1 MAGLT
6 VSVDKADGEGSVSDA
21 AVLLAAT
28 AWGRAWRLALG
39 GSLGRLLD
47 ILLHMPYIS
56 RCLGNFETLHLT
68 LCLGNYETLHLTLC
82 SLNYDALHLTRCGE
96 SPRRIVIVIVT
107 TNCKV
112 WVVLGSKRARSL
124 NPSIPSTNHDV
135 VLFDFD
141 GGLVVWWSGR
151 LVLSS
156 WKGRGRAEDGRIGFN
171 PVALPRR
178 SATALEQFG
187 PAWLVLG
194 LSGTGLGRVG
204 PAEGHHTSNPP
215 FHLTTHLPQAWWR
228 VCAAAQLDK
237 LRSYFSTLGR

>member
-1 MAGLT
+1 MA
-6 VSVDKADGEGSVSDA
+6 SGSWGI
-21 AVLLAAT
+21 LGAT
-28 AWGRAWRLALG
+28 ARHSVAHAPTSHAVWGI
-39 GSLGRLLD
+39 SK
-47 ILLHMPYIS
+47 PYIS
-56 RCLGNFETLHLT
+56 TLFGELLRNPTSH
-68 LCLGNYETLHLTLC
+68 TLC
-82 SLNYDALHLTRCGE
+82 SLNYDALLLTRCGE

-156 WKGRGRAEDGRIGFN
+156 WKGRGRAEDGRIGFS

-187 PAWLVLG
+187 FGPAW
-194 LSGTGLGRVG
+194 RIHFQ
-204 PAEGHHTSNPP
+204 E
-215 FHLTTHLPQAWWR
+215 
-228 VCAAAQLDK
+228 
-237 LRSYFSTLGR
+237 

>member
-47 ILLHMPYIS
+47 ILLHMP
-56 RCLGNFETLHLT
+56 LHLT
-68 LCLGNYETLHLTLC
+68 LLGEFRNPTSHAVFGELRNPTSHTLFVELRCPTPHV
-82 SLNYDALHLTRCGE
+82 TRCGE

-187 PAWLVLG
+187 FGPAW
-194 LSGTGLGRVG
+194 RIHFQ
-204 PAEGHHTSNPP
+204 E
-215 FHLTTHLPQAWWR
+215 
-228 VCAAAQLDK
+228 
-237 LRSYFSTLGR
+237 

>member
-1 MAGLT
+1 M
-6 VSVDKADGEGSVSDA
+6 
-21 AVLLAAT
+21 
-28 AWGRAWRLALG
+28 
-39 GSLGRLLD
+39 
-47 ILLHMPYIS
+47 
-56 RCLGNFETLHLT
+56 GNFETLHLT
-68 LCLGNYETLHLTLC
+68 LFGELRNPTSHTLFVELRCPTPHV
-82 SLNYDALHLTRCGE
+82 TRCGE

-112 WVVLGSKRARSL
+112 WVVLGSPRARSL

-178 SATALEQFG
+178 SATALEQLG
-187 PAWLVLG
+187 CQVDWWMGG
-194 LSGTGLGRVG
+194 LSGG
-204 PAEGHHTSNPP
+204 PDSSPKRPPNPFKICNFGVP
-215 FHLTTHLPQAWWR
+215 
-228 VCAAAQLDK
+228 K
-237 LRSYFSTLGR
+237 

>member
-47 ILLHMPYIS
+47 ILLHMPLHLTLFGEFRNPTS
-56 RCLGNFETLHLT
+56 QRCLGNY
-68 LCLGNYETLHLTLC
+68 YETLHLTLC
-82 SLNYDALHLTRCGE
+82 SLNYDALLLTRCGE

-171 PVALPRR
+171 PVAMPRR
-178 SATALEQFG
+178 SATALEQMG
-187 PAWLVLG
+187 
-194 LSGTGLGRVG
+194 
-204 PAEGHHTSNPP
+204 
-215 FHLTTHLPQAWWR
+215 WR
-228 VCAAAQLDK
+228 C
-237 LRSYFSTLGR
+237 